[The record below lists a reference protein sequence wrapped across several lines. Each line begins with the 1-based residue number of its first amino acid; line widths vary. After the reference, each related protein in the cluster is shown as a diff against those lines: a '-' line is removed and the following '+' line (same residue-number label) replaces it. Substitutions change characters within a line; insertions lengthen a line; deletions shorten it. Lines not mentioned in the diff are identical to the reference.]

1 MMVCWIYYFNN
12 YALMRKFRLF
22 IIMVLGSLAVVSC
35 DDEIFG
41 PRSLEGTWRVTEN
54 SDAFGRQNFLAGI
67 EYYPGD
73 DSRIIIGNFSDLD
86 MAAEVVANV
95 NGLNITI
102 PSQTVQDS
110 HSNNFRISGS
120 GVASSNMRRINFT
133 YGIDGDNFDAVFEK
147 Q

>member
-1 MMVCWIYYFNN
+1 M
-12 YALMRKFRLF
+12 LKFRLF
-22 IIMVLGSLAVVSC
+22 IILVLVSLAVVSC
-35 DDEIFG
+35 DDEFFG

-54 SDAFGRQNFLAGI
+54 SDAFGRHNFLAGI

-73 DSRIIIGNFSDLD
+73 DSRIIIGNFSNLD

-110 HSNNFRISGS
+110 HHNNFSISGS
-120 GVASSNMRRINFT
+120 GTAASNMRRIIFA
-133 YGIDGDNFDAVFEK
+133 YRIDSDNYDAVFEK
-147 Q
+147 K

>member
-1 MMVCWIYYFNN
+1 MG
-12 YALMRKFRLF
+12 KFRLF
-22 IIMVLGSLAVVSC
+22 FFLALVSVAFVSC

-73 DSRIIIGNFSDLD
+73 DSRIIIGNFSNLD
-86 MAAEVVANV
+86 MAAEVISNV
-95 NGLNITI
+95 NGLNISI
-102 PSQTVQDS
+102 PSQAVTDS
-110 HSNNFRISGS
+110 RQNSFHVSGS

-133 YGIDGDNFDAVFEK
+133 YRIDGDNYDAVFEK

>member
-1 MMVCWIYYFNN
+1 
-12 YALMRKFRLF
+12 MRKFRLF
-22 IIMVLGSLAVVSC
+22 FILVLVSLAAVSC

-54 SDAFGRQNFLAGI
+54 SDVYGLQNFLAGI

-73 DSRIIIGNFSDLD
+73 DSRIIIGNFSNLD
-86 MAAEVVANV
+86 MVAEVVANV
-95 NGLNITI
+95 NGLSITI

-110 HSNNFRISGS
+110 HRNNFRISGS
-120 GVASSNMRRINFT
+120 GTAASNMRRINFT
-133 YGIDGDNFDAVFEK
+133 YRIDGDNYNAVFEK